1 MTRLTISL
9 TILLWITAQNAAV
22 FGSRTLPTNSLSF
35 EDSKPQIEQYLD
47 PTFES
52 GKILFKTGSTTQDNL
67 NYHLYSNSICFLNE
81 KDEPFILVDL
91 SNVLMVTYGNRTFIP
106 IDNSN
111 VAEVVRTFSDGS
123 KLLLQRIAKT
133 EKSSDNL
140 GAYGTSTE
148 TAAITKFSSMQIDG
162 LFIKLNVA
170 EFNNVTLNNRFILL
184 KNGKRTTI
192 SKLKSLRKVYKSKWD
207 DIQAYAEQNN
217 TNIKDIQELIDLLEF
232 STK

>member
-1 MTRLTISL
+1 M
-9 TILLWITAQNAAV
+9 WITVQNAVV
-22 FGSRTLPTNSLSF
+22 FGSRTLPINSLPF
-35 EDSKPQIEQYLD
+35 ENGKPQTEQYLD

-52 GKILFKTGSTTQDNL
+52 GKILFKTGSTTQYNL

-91 SNVLMVTYGNRTFIP
+91 SNVLMLTYGNRTFIP
-106 IDNSN
+106 IDKSN

-133 EKSSDNL
+133 EKGSDSS
-140 GAYGTSTE
+140 GAYGLSTE
-148 TAAITKFSSMQIDG
+148 TAAITSYSSMRFEG
-162 LFIKLNVA
+162 HTVKLEVPKNTKFALSERLFIIKDS
-170 EFNNVTLNNRFILL
+170 
-184 KNGKRTTI
+184 KKYSI

-217 TNIKDIQELIDLLEF
+217 TNVKDIQELIDLLEF